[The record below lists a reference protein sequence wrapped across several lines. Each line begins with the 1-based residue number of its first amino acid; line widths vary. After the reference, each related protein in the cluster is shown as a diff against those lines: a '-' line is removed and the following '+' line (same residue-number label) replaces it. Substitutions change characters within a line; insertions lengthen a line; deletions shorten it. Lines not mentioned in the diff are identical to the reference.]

1 MAYKYMCILNEDNYY
16 MDFTVAEIVSG
27 KVNSIS
33 VDIPEGFK
41 LKDYPIP
48 GDGMVKPKWDEDL
61 LDWVEGATEE
71 EIAKKQ
77 EEYKLRQFNFS

>member
-27 KVNSIS
+27 KVNSIP

-48 GDGMVKPKWDEDL
+48 SDGMVKPKWDEDL